1 MKATTESLDLYF
13 SCISK
18 IPLLT
23 AEEERE
29 LATLAKK
36 GDIKAKKKLIESN
49 LRFVVKIAKK
59 FNHRGLSLSDLIQEG
74 NIGLIESIDKFDEN
88 LGYRLTTYCGWW
100 IRLAI
105 QRAIEQKGRPV
116 KVPINKS
123 DTLRKIKSFSQLF
136 LRCHGREPS
145 VCEIS
150 KQLKLPLKKV
160 NDALKTE
167 TVFFSLDTPLQQDL
181 PPLSATLADTQ
192 MEAPYQR
199 IFKEQASARLDWA
212 MEILN
217 PREKKV
223 LQWRFGLNGKG
234 QEPASLRRIGAW
246 LGLSAEGVRRIEEQA
261 LTKLRRPI
269 IRKRVEEL
277 V

>member
-1 MKATTESLDLYF
+1 MNCSTESLDLYLKKI
-13 SCISK
+13 CQ
-18 IPLLT
+18 IPLLSP
-23 AEEERE
+23 AEEHE
-29 LATLAKK
+29 LSARSKA
-36 GDIKAKKKLIESN
+36 GDAKAKELLIRSN

-59 FNHRGLSLSDLIQEG
+59 YRNQGLSLSDLIQEG
-74 NIGLIESIDKFDEN
+74 NLGLIESIDKFDET
-88 LGYRLTTYCGWW
+88 LGYRITTYCGWW

-123 DTLRKIKSFSQLF
+123 DMLRKIKSYSGLY
-136 LRCHGREPS
+136 LRCHGREPQAA
-145 VCEIS
+145 EIA
-150 KQLKLPLKKV
+150 KDLKLPLKKV
-160 NDALKTE
+160 TDALKAE
-167 TVFFSLDTPLQQDL
+167 TLFLSLDCSMQEDL
-181 PPLSATLADTQ
+181 PPLSATLPDT
-192 MEAPYQR
+192 R
-199 IFKEQASARLDWA
+199 IEPPDRKMLKEQAAQRLDWA

-234 QEPASLRRIGAW
+234 QEPASLRKIGAW

-261 LTKLRRPI
+261 LVKLRRPVI
-269 IRKRVEEL
+269 LRRMEEL

>member
-1 MKATTESLDLYF
+1 MNYSTESLDLYLKKI
-13 SCISK
+13 CE
-18 IPLLT
+18 IPLLSPI
-23 AEEERE
+23 EEHE
-29 LATLAKK
+29 LATRAKA
-36 GDIKAKKKLIESN
+36 GDGKAKELLIRSN

-59 FNHRGLSLSDLIQEG
+59 YRNQGLSLSDLIQEG
-74 NIGLIESIDKFDEN
+74 NLGLIESIDKFDET
-88 LGYRLTTYCGWW
+88 LGYRITTYCGWW

-123 DTLRKIKSFSQLF
+123 DMLRKIKSYSGLY
-136 LRCHGREPS
+136 LRCHGREPQAE
-145 VCEIS
+145 EIA
-150 KQLKLPLKKV
+150 KDLKLPLKKV
-160 NDALKTE
+160 TDALKAE
-167 TVFFSLDTPLQQDL
+167 TLFLSLDCPMQEDL
-181 PPLSATLADTQ
+181 PPLSATLPDT
-192 MEAPYQR
+192 R
-199 IFKEQASARLDWA
+199 IEPPDRRMLKEQAAQRLDWA

-234 QEPASLRRIGAW
+234 QEPASLRKIGAW

-261 LTKLRRPI
+261 LVKLRRPVI
-269 IRKRVEEL
+269 LRRMEEL